1 MWQNPENARS
11 SGWRPSSL
19 QSSSSSDHWTI
30 GLNNPLSMS
39 PTLNPLLRNN
49 KSTQVGLLGWPSI
62 LVNPSAAINIPTK
75 PWWKGRFFRFGELS
89 DDLLAGSYQ
98 LCWCQPGV
106 WADTNCS
113 TPQDFK
119 VYYLG
124 EWWWFQTGLL
134 FLPRDLGKVKH
145 FLTSIYLEF
154 RMGSNQIFTWY
165 LIHH

>member
-1 MWQNPENARS
+1 MHAPPVEGQAHFRV
-11 SGWRPSSL
+11 PSV
-19 QSSSSSDHWTI
+19 QTI
-30 GLNNPLSMS
+30 GPMGQPIPFPWVQLWILSWETINPLKCG
-39 PTLNPLLRNN
+39 PLF
-49 KSTQVGLLGWPSI
+49 S
-62 LVNPSAAINIPTK
+62 VNPSAAINIPTK

-124 EWWWFQTGLL
+124 EWWWFQTVFFNFYPKTWRRWTGCL
-134 FLPRDLGKVKH
+134 DKH
-145 FLTSIYLEF
+145 IF
-154 RMGSNQIFTWY
+154 RMGSNQIYTWY
-165 LIHH
+165 LIHN